1 MLLVYYTWTMKAER
15 NYGSK
20 MKKKT
25 HLEFLVEFEAILGP
39 NMNYLVSTLVHK
51 SKLRSSIRFVMK
63 YMRLHPTIY

>member
-39 NMNYLVSTLVHK
+39 EYELLSEYAGSQK
-51 SKLRSSIRFVMK
+51 QGQA
-63 YMRLHPTIY
+63 